1 MLNLLPANT
10 KETSQITSNRT
21 VKPPL
26 LQQMHP
32 AAKCHYTFVEP
43 INKGGAIDCRA
54 TEETPKRVDAEDTIW
69 THGRKQQHNAV
80 LLSNLRWL
88 NVIFTYQKP
97 VIIASGWLT

>member
-54 TEETPKRVDAEDTIW
+54 TEETPKRLMQKIRFGPTEE
-69 THGRKQQHNAV
+69 
-80 LLSNLRWL
+80 SNSIMLCC
-88 NVIFTYQKP
+88 
-97 VIIASGWLT
+97 